1 MKIVVGITGATG
13 VIYGIKLLK
22 KLKTHPE
29 VSTVLA
35 MSEWAEKTIALETDY
50 TAEYVRSLA
59 DEVCSNGNMAEG
71 ISGGSYKVDATVII
85 PCTVKTLSAIAHGY
99 DAELI
104 VRAADVAL
112 KEHRKLIICPH
123 ETPLNEIHFENMAK
137 LARMG
142 AYIVP
147 PMPSFY
153 HRPQNADDIVEQFA
167 CRVMELCGIK
177 DAAYRRWK
185 N

>member
-13 VIYGIKLLK
+13 VIYGIKLLE
-22 KLKTHPE
+22 KLKNHPE
-29 VSTVLA
+29 VSAVLV

-59 DEVCSNGNMAEG
+59 DEVCDNGNMAAE
-71 ISGGSYKVDATVII
+71 ISSGSYKVDAAVII
-85 PCTVKTLSAIAHGY
+85 PCTVKTLSAIANGY

-112 KEHRKLIICPH
+112 KEHRKLIICPR
-123 ETPLNEIHFENMAK
+123 ETPLNEIHLENMAK

-153 HRPQNADDIVEQFA
+153 HRPQTVDDIVEQFV
-167 CRVMELCGIK
+167 CRVMELCGIE
-177 DAAYRRWK
+177 DAAYRRWE

>member
-71 ISGGSYKVDATVII
+71 IFSGSYKVDATVII
-85 PCTVKTLSAIAHGY
+85 PCTVKTLSCH
-99 DAELI
+99 
-104 VRAADVAL
+104 
-112 KEHRKLIICPH
+112 C
-123 ETPLNEIHFENMAK
+123 
-137 LARMG
+137 ARIRCGTDRSYGGCGTEG
-142 AYIVP
+142 A
-147 PMPSFY
+147 
-153 HRPQNADDIVEQFA
+153 Q
-167 CRVMELCGIK
+167 K
-177 DAAYRRWK
+177 AYNLPTR
-185 N
+185 NSA

>member
-1 MKIVVGITGATG
+1 M
-13 VIYGIKLLK
+13 
-22 KLKTHPE
+22 
-29 VSTVLA
+29 
-35 MSEWAEKTIALETDY
+35 
-50 TAEYVRSLA
+50 
-59 DEVCSNGNMAEG
+59 
-71 ISGGSYKVDATVII
+71 
-85 PCTVKTLSAIAHGY
+85 
-99 DAELI
+99 
-104 VRAADVAL
+104 AL

-123 ETPLNEIHFENMAK
+123 ETPLNEIHLENMAK

-167 CRVMELCGIK
+167 CRVMELCGIE

-185 N
+185 TENDKKRQHALTNFSCFIMRSQLLSTLPFVLSMDFFVGTRRQAH